1 MLKLQETFRHTSRK
15 GGNAPMI
22 IFYVRCSTAEQNE
35 TRQLEVARLHKA
47 NKIFIDKASGKNKD
61 RPQLAAML
69 AFAREGD
76 TVVCSDISRIA
87 RNTRDLLFI
96 IDELQRK
103 GVAFMSLKESIDT
116 ATPQGQFMLTVFGAL
131 AQLERDCIRQRA
143 KEGML
148 IAKQEGRLKGR
159 PQIDTDEKN
168 FRAVCTLWRAGKIT
182 AVQAQQRL
190 NMSPST
196 FYRRVKTLG
205 V

>member
-1 MLKLQETFRHTSRK
+1 
-15 GGNAPMI
+15 MI

-35 TRQLEVARLHKA
+35 ARQLEVARLHKA
-47 NKIFIDKASGKNKD
+47 DKIFIDKASGKNKD

-116 ATPQGQFMLTVFGAL
+116 ATPQGQFILTVFGAL

-148 IAKQEGRLKGR
+148 IAKREGRLKGR

-190 NMSPST
+190 NISPST